1 MKNEQER
8 NAEILNELEN
18 VDLENA
24 LSMIE
29 IATEQELGEGVSAFI
44 PATDTLDSEQTL
56 SGKITDES
64 VEKVKREVDDL
75 IAEEKSKLEKIC
87 LIGHNYL
94 YFGEGEIDVTDEVRI
109 QVGQLFGK
117 LQNGLLSTKE
127 FNRLVSLTAQ
137 MNFNEMLR
145 NTVDL
150 VATVHINNI
159 DTLSAVENKKII
171 PIFKPLYL
179 KFVEKYRI
187 FKINHKKDFS
197 EQVDSLDKEKE
208 ELAKKMS
215 FTVEEAN
222 DFMLGIIKSNDFDE
236 KIKQEFSLNDFD
248 ALVEGTLESHD
259 KFRNIEER
267 CAVTLAKNG
276 SYDLDELLEKESAWN
291 SFSSNMFEC
300 IQKYQIKHLKDNYE
314 VAHKY
319 YAETNENG
327 DLVCK
332 VGDNLCI
339 ISRENMIDDI
349 AKLSEMVKEY
359 EIEMEENKSPEIKSE
374 ELIENDL
381 SDTSFEKVDD
391 ENAVVPEIIE
401 EENIEN
407 VNDDIKDTY
416 IDLMSSIY
424 GEEEAGRLASNEENI
439 KAFEESSYSPNK
451 YLEAIEEGKISED
464 VSYGEFVYNELE
476 KSLEKSNETEEI
488 EYAED
493 EEIDYELEQKL
504 ANAKHAK
511 ANNFDNAKKQ
521 KDIKLEDTSGIDV
534 SVYEEDPMSFS
545 NEEPVLTSKR
555 R

>member
-359 EIEMEENKSPEIKSE
+359 EKEMEENKSPEIKSE